1 MCLSWARIKIQAS
14 HCLLAAVKSMHPATE
29 TNFTQPLHDRLM
41 ERDIILGKL
50 LASDIIYTEK
60 YQAIAVRSAIA
71 NIRDWALV
79 FLLLSSA
86 QLNHCIATT

>member
-14 HCLLAAVKSMHPATE
+14 HSLLAAVKSMHPATE
-29 TNFTQPLHDRLM
+29 TNFTQPLRDRLM
-41 ERDIILGKL
+41 EPDIILGKL

-60 YQAIAVRSAIA
+60 YQAIAV

-86 QLNHCIATT
+86 QLNHYIATT